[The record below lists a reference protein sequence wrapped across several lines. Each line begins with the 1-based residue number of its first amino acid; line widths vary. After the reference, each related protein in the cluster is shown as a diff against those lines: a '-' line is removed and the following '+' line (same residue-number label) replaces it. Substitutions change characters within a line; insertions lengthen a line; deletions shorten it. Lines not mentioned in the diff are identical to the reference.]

1 MSGGVVRAAP
11 AGIAVELIE
20 YDREAA
26 GPLAELVHRLYVEQ
40 YPPGPD
46 LAEWREG
53 LWARHRARSGF
64 RLVLA
69 REHDRVAGLTWGYV
83 GAQGQYWS
91 DEVVRRLPPAAADA
105 WVGGHFEVVEL
116 LVRPEDRRRGIATAL
131 LDSLLSG
138 TEADRAMLTVRDE
151 AAAARRLYHSTGWRA
166 LGRWEPGLT
175 IMGKSLREPAS
186 RE

>member
-1 MSGGVVRAAP
+1 VSGGVGRAAP

-20 YDREAA
+20 HDRDAA

-53 LWARHRARSGF
+53 LRARHRARSGF

-83 GAQGQYWS
+83 GAPGQYRS
-91 DEVVRRLPPAAADA
+91 DEVARRLPPAAADA
-105 WVGGHFEVVEL
+105 RPDDHGEVPARARLPRIAVQPPLAVGRRITHATVWRQVVL
-116 LVRPEDRRRGIATAL
+116 SSRSRRHSRQVSQMMTASSTVSTATAT
-131 LDSLLSG
+131 DGCTTSS
-138 TEADRAMLTVRDE
+138 
-151 AAAARRLYHSTGWRA
+151 
-166 LGRWEPGLT
+166 
-175 IMGKSLREPAS
+175 
-186 RE
+186 